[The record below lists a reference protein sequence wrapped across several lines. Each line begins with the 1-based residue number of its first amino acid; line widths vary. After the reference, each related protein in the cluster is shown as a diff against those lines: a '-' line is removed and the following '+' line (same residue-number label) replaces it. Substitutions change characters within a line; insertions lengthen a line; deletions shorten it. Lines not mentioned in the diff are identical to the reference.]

1 MIKHLEDKIK
11 LNRLL
16 NLGTDL
22 NRIHDPDAL
31 MERILKEARDFCSA
45 DAGSI
50 YIAEKNHLLIS
61 YIQNDTL
68 SENKVVYKEHH
79 VPIDNFSI
87 AGYCAKTGEIVLLND
102 VSDIGSDLPFKFN
115 SDFDEMTGYKTKSI
129 LSIPMKGSLDRVIGV
144 LQIINPLKNNTVSGI
159 FTEEDTKTLLHFA
172 GIAAVALQKAQLTK
186 SIILKMIQMA
196 ELHDPSE
203 TGAHVH
209 RVSAYST
216 ELYIAWAVKNNISPE
231 EIDRNKDILKLVA
244 MVHDI
249 GKVAI
254 SDLILKKPG
263 KLTDE
268 EYEIMKKHTVFGAK
282 MFEEE
287 HSEFDQAAR
296 EVILNHH
303 ERWDGNGYPGL
314 CPAPD
319 YESDKKTQGKKG
331 KEIPLFGRIVSIADV
346 FDALSSKR
354 CYKDPWPHEKVIDFL
369 KENSGKMFDPEL
381 IEIFIDNIDIMN
393 SISQKFR

>member
-1 MIKHLEDKIK
+1 MTAELENKIK
-11 LNRLL
+11 LKRLL
-16 NLGTDL
+16 SLGTAL
-22 NRIHDPDAL
+22 NKIHDPDSL
-31 MERILKEARDFCSA
+31 MEKILKEARDFCSA

-50 YIAEKNHLLIS
+50 YITEKNSLIIS
-61 YIQNDTL
+61 YTQNDTL
-68 SENKVVYKEHH
+68 KENKVVYKQHKL
-79 VPIDNFSI
+79 PIDNLSI
-87 AGYCAKTGEIVLLND
+87 AGYCAKTGKIVILNNVDEIN
-102 VSDIGSDLPFKFN
+102 SDYPFRFN
-115 SDFDEMTGYKTKSI
+115 SDFDEMTSYNTRSI
-129 LSIPMKGSLDRVIGV
+129 LAIPMKGDLDKVIGV
-144 LQIINPLKNNTVSGI
+144 LQIINPVKKGKKPNI
-159 FTEEDTKTLLHFA
+159 FTKDDTETLLHFA

-216 ELYIAWAVKNNISPE
+216 ELYIAWAKKNNIAPE
-231 EIDRNKDILKLVA
+231 TIDRNKDILKLVS

-268 EYEIMKKHTVFGAK
+268 EFEIMKKHTIFGAK

-287 HSEFDQAAR
+287 NSEFDKAAR

-303 ERWDGNGYPGL
+303 ERWDGKGYPGSSNIKS
-314 CPAPD
+314 
-319 YESDKKTQGKKG
+319 SDMSLKGKKE

-354 CYKDPWPHEKVIDFL
+354 CYKDPWTDEDVTSFL
-369 KENSGKMFDPEL
+369 KNNSGKMFDPEL
-381 IEIFIDNIDIMN
+381 IEIFLENIETMK
-393 SISQKFR
+393 SIRLKFT

>member
-1 MIKHLEDKIK
+1 MTEELDNRIK
-11 LNRLL
+11 LKRLL
-16 NLGTDL
+16 SLGNAL
-22 NRIHDPDAL
+22 NRIHDPDAV
-31 MERILKEARDFCSA
+31 MERILKEARDFCGA

-50 YIAEKNHLLIS
+50 YISENKNLVIS
-61 YIQNDTL
+61 YTQNDTL
-68 SENKVVYKEHH
+68 KENKVVYKEHKIP
-79 VPIDNFSI
+79 VDNSSI
-87 AGYCAKTGEIVLLND
+87 AGFCAETGEIVLLND
-102 VSDIGSDLPFKFN
+102 VSKVDSGYPFKFN
-115 SDFDEMTGYKTKSI
+115 SGFDEMSGYSTRSI
-129 LSIPMKGSLDRVIGV
+129 LSIPMKGDLNRVIGV
-144 LQIINPLKNNTVSGI
+144 LQIINPIKKDKTPGL
-159 FTEEDTKTLLHFA
+159 FTKEDTETLLHFA

-216 ELYIAWAVKNNISPE
+216 ELYIAWALKNNIPE
-231 EIDRNKDILKLVA
+231 ETIDRNKDILKLVS

-268 EYEIMKKHTVFGAK
+268 EFEVMKKHTIFGAK

-287 HSEFDQAAR
+287 NSEFDRAAR

-303 ERWDGNGYPGL
+303 ERWDGKGYPGNTDISVNSNSL
-314 CPAPD
+314 SKA
-319 YESDKKTQGKKG
+319 KKG
-331 KEIPLFGRIVSIADV
+331 RDIPLFGRIVSIADV

-354 CYKDPWPHEKVIDFL
+354 CYKDPWPDEKVISFL

-381 IEIFIDNIDIMN
+381 IEIFIENIDTMN
-393 SISQKFR
+393 SISKKFR